1 MKLSSPAGLL
11 LATSTMVLAQSTGT
25 PVGQDVAT
33 IAKGRADT
41 DVQEAITFSDPGNA
55 TAKGFAAAMGISI
68 GEATSRLRAQARL
81 ARVVA
86 ELSAR
91 HPDTFGGLKLQ
102 QRGAFRI
109 RAMFKGNADHKSEL
123 ADLSGR
129 NGVGKPIEQ
138 SSAVLSLRESRAL
151 GDRLI
156 SAVRGSGKRA
166 VFSVDEETGE
176 VVIGGADDPALRQAA
191 EQAAN
196 GAQIRIRFDPSL
208 EIIETN
214 NAIAGEEFNGDG
226 TTTEPNGCTTGF
238 AVQNVTYG
246 ITTAGHCQNA
256 PAEFNIYA
264 NTSYG
269 SGDKLSFKAEYKNG
283 TDVQWHG
290 LAETDDQTAPYYW
303 NGSYSTAIA
312 SSYKTAI
319 PAGYGMC
326 KFGRITKWA
335 CGTTGATV
343 RDSNYGNG
351 LFYSVSG
358 SVDMSLEGDSGGPV
372 VNGQT
377 AYGWIHGRGA
387 VHPYVMYYTAIQDVY
402 ALTPLRI
409 IVCVQPC

>member
-1 MKLSSPAGLL
+1 MNRSLVAGLVLAASPIAVIAQNSGTPAGQE
-11 LATSTMVLAQSTGT
+11 AT
-25 PVGQDVAT
+25 
-33 IAKGRADT
+33 AKGRVDT
-41 DVQEAITFSDPGNA
+41 DTQEAITFADPGNA
-55 TAKGFAAAMGISI
+55 TAKAFAEAIGISV

-86 ELSAR
+86 DLSAKY
-91 HPDTFGGLKLQ
+91 PDEFAGLKLEQ
-102 QRGAFRI
+102 KGAFRI
-109 RAMFKGNADHKSEL
+109 RALFKGNADRKTEL
-123 ADLSGR
+123 AEMGER

-138 SSAVLSLRESRAL
+138 SPAVMSLREARAF
-151 GDRLI
+151 GDRLVTR
-156 SAVRGSGKRA
+156 ARASGKRA
-166 VFSVDEETGE
+166 VFSVDEKTGD
-176 VVIGGADDPALRQAA
+176 VVIGGAEDPALREAAQQAA
-191 EQAAN
+191 QGIA
-196 GAQIRIRFDPSL
+196 IKVRFDPSL
-208 EIIETN
+208 QIVETN

-226 TTTEPNGCTTGF
+226 TTTESNGCTTGF

-256 PAEFNIYA
+256 PAEFNIYT
-264 NTSYG
+264 NTTYG
-269 SGDKLSFKAEYKNG
+269 SGDKLTFKAEYKNG
-283 TDVQWHG
+283 TDVQWHN
-290 LAETDDQTAPYYW
+290 LAETNDQTAPYYW
-303 NGSYSTAIA
+303 NGTQSIAIA

-326 KFGRITKWA
+326 KFGRETKWD

-358 SVDMSLEGDSGGPV
+358 TVDMSMEGESGGLV

-377 AYGWIHGRGA
+377 AYGWIHGRGTT
-387 VHPYVMYYTAIQDVY
+387 HPYVMYYTAIQDVY

>member
-1 MKLSSPAGLL
+1 M
-11 LATSTMVLAQSTGT
+11 
-25 PVGQDVAT
+25 GQDAT
-33 IAKGRADT
+33 NPAKGRVDT
-41 DVQEAITFSDPGNA
+41 ATQEAIEFSDPGNG
-55 TAKGFAAAMGISI
+55 TAKAFAAAAGVSI

-86 ELSAR
+86 ELSAK
-91 HPDTFGGLKLQ
+91 HPDSFAGLKLEQ
-102 QRGAFRI
+102 KGTFRI
-109 RAMFKGNADHKSEL
+109 RALFKGAADHKAEL
-123 ADLSGR
+123 SDLETS
-129 NGVGKPIEQ
+129 NGVGRPIEQ
-138 SSAVLSLRESRAL
+138 FPAVLSTREGRAL

-156 SAVRGSGKRA
+156 SNARGLGKRA
-166 VFSVDEETGE
+166 VFSVDEETGD
-176 VVIGGADDPALRQAA
+176 VVIGGPEDAALRQAA

-196 GAQIRIRFDPSL
+196 GASIKIRFDPAL
-208 EIIETN
+208 RIIETN

-226 TTTEPNGCTTGF
+226 TTSEPNGCTTGF

-256 PAEFNIYA
+256 PAEFNIYT
-264 NTSYG
+264 NTTYG
-269 SGDKLSFKAEYKNG
+269 SGNKLTFKAEYKSG

-290 LAETDDQTAPYYW
+290 LASTSDQTAPYYW
-303 NGSYSTAIA
+303 NGSQSVAIA

-326 KFGRITKWA
+326 KYGRITKWA

-343 RDSNYGNG
+343 RDSFYGNG
-351 LFYSVSG
+351 LFYTVSG
-358 SVDMSLEGDSGGPV
+358 NVDMSLEGDSGGPV

-377 AYGWIHGRGA
+377 AYGWIHGRGQT
-387 VHPYVMYYTAIQDVY
+387 HPYVMYYTAIQDVY